1 MLKATKV
8 RLYPTPE
15 QELALAKSFGCARS
29 QKEFCLKCLYSALSR
44 NW

>member
-15 QELALAKSFGCARS
+15 QELALAKSFGCARWYQTGTVRAS
-29 QKEFCLKCLYSALSR
+29 SILF
-44 NW
+44 